1 MTDKTENDEKEIIE
15 SQKLSERDKKQIQ
28 DGACVNCALVS
39 FIVTFI
45 MTLVFLL

>member
-1 MTDKTENDEKEIIE
+1 MTDETDKEEQDVVE

-39 FIVTFI
+39 IIVTFI
-45 MTLVFLL
+45 MTLVMLL